1 MSDVEKTI
9 RRFQKALYTESDAIK
24 VAAERVGEEVHHAV
38 QTILHSS
45 GKVVVS
51 GVGKSGIIGRKLA
64 ATLSST
70 GTPAMFLHAGEAF
83 HGDLGVCHPGDVALL
98 ISHSGTTVE
107 LVRLIPIL
115 KAMQLKVMAIVGNLH
130 SPIARDVDIVLNAGV
145 SCEADPLNMVPTSS
159 STLALAM
166 GDALAVCLMEARNFS
181 RDDFAKFHPGGQLG
195 KNLLYKVH
203 QVMHP
208 VEKVARVTADTSMK
222 EVIIAMTH
230 FPLGAACVVNEQ
242 NQLVGLITDGDIRR
256 KLGEWNEIS
265 GKTAADAMTKC
276 PSTISK
282 DETLIQAIE
291 MMENRNSAISVL
303 PVVNN
308 GYLEGLIRI
317 HDVY

>member
-1 MSDVEKTI
+1 MSESLKNIHCFQQVLLIESEAI
-9 RRFQKALYTESDAIK
+9 RE
-24 VAAERVGEEVHHAV
+24 AAGRAGEEVHFAV
-38 QTILHSS
+38 EAILQCK

-51 GVGKSGIIGRKLA
+51 GVGKSGIIARKIA

-70 GTPAMFLHAGEAF
+70 GTPAMFLHASEAF
-83 HGDLGVCHPGDVALL
+83 HGDLGVCRSGDVALL

-115 KAMQLKVMAIVGNLH
+115 KAMQLKVIALVGNLH
-130 SPIARDVDIVLNAGV
+130 SPIARDADITLNAGV
-145 SCEADPLNMVPTSS
+145 RCEADPLNMVPTSS
-159 STLALAM
+159 SSVALAM
-166 GDALAVCLMEARNFS
+166 GDALAVCLMEARKFS
-181 RDDFAKFHPGGQLG
+181 RDDFARFHPGGQLG
-195 KNLLYKVH
+195 KNLLWKVH

-208 VEKVARVTADTSMK
+208 IEKVARVAPDTSIK
-222 EVIIAMTH
+222 DVIIAMTH

-242 NQLVGLITDGDIRR
+242 NQLLGIITDGDIRR

-265 GKTAADAMTKC
+265 GKTAADAMTPN

-291 MMENRNSAISVL
+291 MMEKRHSAISVL
-303 PVVNN
+303 PVVQN
-308 GYLEGLIRI
+308 GILKGLIRI